1 MTVSKDQALPDPDV
15 EEGIKYWESQPASY
29 DGVLGG
35 FGNGSLPRVDALG
48 SRQFLM
54 YLLPEL
60 CTVPSAIR
68 PLQPSSSPL
77 TTRRPRALDVG
88 AGVGRVTSDTLLHL
102 FADVLL
108 VEPVAP
114 FVQEALRRG
123 RASARLAD
131 PAASIA
137 LDENP
142 MAAPWK
148 GIRDRSRSV
157 TFVQATLQ
165 DFDPARPS
173 AAAKARVL
181 GRVGYGAPAEDGDAS
196 ESGVV
201 DDLDSGFDVVWC
213 QWCLGALNDTD
224 LVEFFRRSKAAL
236 RDPAHGLIVVKENLC
251 SEHGE
256 PRVVFDESD
265 SSLTRSDLAWKQ
277 AFAQAGLRLI
287 HEQIQDG
294 FPEGLYPVKMYALR

>member
-1 MTVSKDQALPDPDV
+1 MSATSSDPSTVPDPDV

-48 SRQFLM
+48 TRQFLM

-68 PLQPSSSPL
+68 PLHAPATPL
-77 TTRRPRALDVG
+77 SARRTRVLDVG
-88 AGVGRVTSDTLLHL
+88 AGVGRVTSDVLLHL

-108 VEPVAP
+108 VEPVERFIA
-114 FVQEALRRG
+114 EAVRRG
-123 RASARLAD
+123 RASERASTSAG
-131 PAASIA
+131 ANANASIA
-137 LDENP
+137 EDANP
-142 MAAPWK
+142 EAAPWK
-148 GIRDRSRSV
+148 GIADGSKSV

-173 AAAKARVL
+173 AGVDSGKAKIL
-181 GRVGYGAPAEDGDAS
+181 GRVGYAPAE
-196 ESGVV
+196 
-201 DDLDSGFDVVWC
+201 DDLDSGFDVVVC
-213 QWCLGALNDTD
+213 QWCLGAMSDPD
-224 LVEFFRRSKAAL
+224 LVAFFRRSKAAL
-236 RDPAHGLIVVKENLC
+236 RDPARGFIIVKENLC
-251 SEHGE
+251 SEKGE

-277 AFAQAGLRLI
+277 AFAEAGLRVV
-287 HEQIQDG
+287 HEQIQCG
-294 FPEGLYPVKMYALR
+294 FPEGLYPVKMYALQ